1 MGNTSSITEIQ
12 AHLKKQQSD
21 AKVVKL
27 KGLVESYKI
36 EVDSNAGNKTI
47 FSARSP
53 KISFLWKLY
62 ESLA

>member
-12 AHLKKQQSD
+12 AHFKKQQNE

-36 EVDSNAGNKTI
+36 EV
-47 FSARSP
+47 
-53 KISFLWKLY
+53 
-62 ESLA
+62 ES